1 MEAAAAAAAAAA
13 ASVDDDAVVAKL
25 LDPRCEFATLS
36 AVFVAIHVRDKER
49 LSAAIAAAGH
59 RLNARNSEGRCA
71 MHVAAALGYED
82 GVHELYKA
90 GASVRLQDDSGLSP
104 LHYSV
109 RGGWPVTTLLLLSF
123 GAVASATTASLDT
136 PLHFAAQMGRCVV
149 ATAAV
154 RGAAPARL
162 LRAGV
167 SRRRQS
173 RVATPP
179 LACALA
185 RNVVTCVRPL
195 SCPRDV
201 VVALCAEGVR
211 VARSRVTATR
221 TGGVVADASRRAV
234 CRRVS
239 SCADWTW
246 CGSWWS
252 RAACRWTC

>member
-1 MEAAAAAAAAAA
+1 MEAAAAAAAA

-154 RGAAPARL
+154 RGASPVASCGCFAPTAVTCCHAAVG
-162 LRAGV
+162 LRAG
-167 SRRRQS
+167 SQ
-173 RVATPP
+173 
-179 LACALA
+179 C
-185 RNVVTCVRPL
+185 
-195 SCPRDV
+195 RD
-201 VVALCAEGVR
+201 LCASIVMP
-211 VARSRVTATR
+211 ARRC
-221 TGGVVADASRRAV
+221 GGVVCGGSARGAVARHSDAYGRR
-234 CRRVS
+234 C
-239 SCADWTW
+239 C
-246 CGSWWS
+246 
-252 RAACRWTC
+252 